1 MTKKIV
7 WFFLWLFWFQVGQI
21 TGRMAEVDDNLN
33 YLLGRLSLVT
43 QEFNLIKKGLGSA
56 LDEIKASFM
65 EVQKKVK
72 DSGPGPHNISSNE
85 IEEN

>member
-1 MTKKIV
+1 
-7 WFFLWLFWFQVGQI
+7 
-21 TGRMAEVDDNLN
+21 MAEVDDNLN

-56 LDEIKASFM
+56 LDEIKASFV
-65 EVQKKVK
+65 EVQKKIKV
-72 DSGPGPHNISSNE
+72 SGPGPHNISNNE